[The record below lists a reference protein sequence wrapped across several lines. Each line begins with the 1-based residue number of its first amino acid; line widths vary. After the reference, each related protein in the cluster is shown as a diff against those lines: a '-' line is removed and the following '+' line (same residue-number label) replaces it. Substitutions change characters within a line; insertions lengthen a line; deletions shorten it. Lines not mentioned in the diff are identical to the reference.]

1 MKKQDQY
8 FLEYHKTIPLLV
20 EQNFQVLISLITALK
35 ANKYKIG
42 KFQSLDENY
51 FISNITKHR
60 YNLSAGINDFLSY
73 IIEEDK
79 KNNKSAKKKD

>member
-1 MKKQDQY
+1 MNIN
-8 FLEYHKTIPLLV
+8 TTV
-20 EQNFQVLISLITALK
+20 
-35 ANKYKIG
+35 G
-42 KFQSLDENY
+42 QSLRLNKNSEDSRNERSNY